1 MKMIFVPHESHCT
14 LTGKRGDPTLLL
26 GTQGQKGPPGDL
38 GLPGNFFLIK
48 EKKSWT
54 WETFCKLC

>member
-1 MKMIFVPHESHCT
+1 MIFVPHESHCT

-48 EKKSWT
+48 EKK
-54 WETFCKLC
+54 KLNMRNFL

>member
-1 MKMIFVPHESHCT
+1 MVFVLHESHCT

-26 GTQGQKGPPGDL
+26 GPQGQKGSPGDP

-48 EKKSWT
+48 KKKS
-54 WETFCKLC
+54 